1 MSFKIKDFCSVKEP
15 ETTSGHFKLAESM
28 TISEM
33 NPDFVVLGEDG
44 FFHLD
49 EAELHES
56 EVREVGSDEGH
67 HDPFGNE
74 YEHVHKHQFI

>member
-1 MSFKIKDFCSVKEP
+1 MSFKIKDFCSVKER
-15 ETTSGHFKLAESM
+15 ETGGQLKLAQSL

-49 EAELHES
+49 EAELNES
-56 EVREVGSDEGH
+56 EVREVSSDDGH